1 MIKEKIFLN
10 AQTGEIIKRKSR
22 FSAWRYFKRDGKVV
36 GYEVR
41 KTDILSATEILE
53 VIHRE
58 YERWK
63 NEEKVD
69 GIA

>member
-1 MIKEKIFLN
+1 MEKKIFLN
-10 AQTGEIIKRKSR
+10 TQTGEIIKRTSK

-36 GYEVR
+36 GYQVR
-41 KTDILSATEILE
+41 KTDILSASEILE

-63 NEEKVD
+63 QNKAD